1 MERTTLVIATQHV
14 MSLLT
19 GRKTGRKIVYFIMFF
34 FITAALVKVCLTTS
48 RCDEWLDK
56 IEIYIYWLSAK
67 NLVIASNG
75 CVCVFL

>member
-1 MERTTLVIATQHV
+1 

-56 IEIYIYWLSAK
+56 IDIYIYIYWWSAK

-75 CVCVFL
+75 CVCVCFFVACL

>member
-1 MERTTLVIATQHV
+1 

-56 IEIYIYWLSAK
+56 IDIYIYIYIGGQLKIWSSLLMA
-67 NLVIASNG
+67 V

>member
-1 MERTTLVIATQHV
+1 

-56 IEIYIYWLSAK
+56 IEIYIYIYWLSAK

-75 CVCVFL
+75 CVCVFFVACL